1 MAGAGTNWYEAKA
14 DIEFILDNKD
24 SVDFT
29 VTPADNPRQTK
40 LSVPLKEFP
49 VRPAKATRI
58 EMIVAFIKEDCMM
71 VRLIDKGFGDLFPSS
86 GQEIKRY
93 FYLNN

>member
-1 MAGAGTNWYEAKA
+1 M
-14 DIEFILDNKD
+14 
-24 SVDFT
+24 
-29 VTPADNPRQTK
+29 
-40 LSVPLKEFP
+40 
-49 VRPAKATRI
+49 RPAKATRI
-58 EMIVAFIKEDCMM
+58 EMIGAFIKEDCKM